1 MRFGQLFISILALL
15 SVVACVGTMPLPP
28 GAGRVAAEKPAA
40 SSAVNDSFSAPTT
53 GGTGTIQPNPGGVTL
68 QDANQPVAVPLTE
81 SKPTPIPAEPTFE
94 VPIKQRLATAVRLL
108 QNGEEANAKLHLNE
122 ILKEEP
128 QHLVAIS
135 LMKQIE
141 EPAESYLGNQHFKY
155 ITKAG
160 DSFSTLAKNY
170 LKDTLKFYGLAK
182 YNKISDPSKLVPGMT
197 IKIPGSRSNGA
208 PNPVANP
215 REDKPNPEYLRA
227 KKFYESGKYA
237 DAIVL
242 LEQVDKQAPGQQERV
257 TDLLVLVYAEYAK
270 VLIKKADLLNAQTVL
285 KKAIRI
291 QPNNSKLQ
299 DQLSNI
305 ENGIKAENYFEDG
318 LKALQEDDT
327 MQAFKHF
334 KTVLKYQPEHE
345 LARKHVNKIR
355 PNLIDGFYKEGM
367 KAYRRQDLDKAIGIW
382 EQLLSLEPEHELAKL
397 YRARAIELKERVQSL
412 DKAN

>member
-1 MRFGQLFISILALL
+1 MRLGQQLTTVLVLL

-28 GAGRVAAEKPAA
+28 GAARG
-40 SSAVNDSFSAPTT
+40 SAVKQPTLSANSSPVSITGSATT
-53 GGTGTIQPNPGGVTL
+53 ALPPNSVATTL
-68 QDANQPVAVPLTE
+68 QDANQPVAVPLVE
-81 SKPTPIPAEPTFE
+81 SKPLPAPTESVFE

-108 QNGEEANAKLHLNE
+108 QSGEEANAKLHLNE

-128 QHLVAIS
+128 QHMVAKS

-141 EPAESYLGNQHFKY
+141 EPAGNYLGTQHFMY
-155 ITKAG
+155 TTKAG
-160 DSFSTLAKNY
+160 DTYSTLAKMY

-182 YNKISDPSKLVPGMT
+182 YNNMNDPSKLVRGMT
-197 IKIPGSRSNGA
+197 IKIPGSSLRGE
-208 PNPVANP
+208 PIPVTTP

-242 LEQVDKQAPGQQERV
+242 LEQADKQAPGQQERI

-285 KKAIRI
+285 KKAIKI
-291 QPNNSKLQ
+291 QPSNSKLH
-299 DQLSNI
+299 DQLASI
-305 ENGIKAENYFEDG
+305 ENGIKAESYFEDG
-318 LKALQEDDT
+318 LKALQADDT
-327 MQAFKHF
+327 TLAFKHF
-334 KTVLKYQPEHE
+334 KAVLKFQPEHE
-345 LARKHVNKIR
+345 LARKHVSKIR
-355 PNLIDGFYKEGM
+355 PSLIDGFYKEGM